1 MAIEEQIEHALNS
14 PEPFQQ
20 LRSLAARM
28 LHEGYARTAVVE
40 HFEEAR
46 QRLRQA
52 DREAEEDVVMDVMD
66 CLVGWCSPHM
76 KLLAAADG
84 SSQHVGPG

>member
-1 MAIEEQIEHALNS
+1 MFITTIPDVHTRDAPIAWS
-14 PEPFQQ
+14 
-20 LRSLAARM
+20 
-28 LHEGYARTAVVE
+28 GVVE

-46 QRLRQA
+46 QRLREA
-52 DREAEEDVVMDVMD
+52 DREAEEDVVMNVMD

-76 KLLAAADG
+76 KLPAAADG